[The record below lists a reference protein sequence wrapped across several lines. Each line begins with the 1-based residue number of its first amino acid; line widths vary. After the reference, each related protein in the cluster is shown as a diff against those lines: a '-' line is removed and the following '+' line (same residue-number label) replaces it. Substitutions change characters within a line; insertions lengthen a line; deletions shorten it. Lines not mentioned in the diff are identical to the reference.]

1 MYETA
6 PDQTWEFKGIYL
18 FRCDS
23 IQQCEFY
30 LLEVLFGFFKLVNEA
45 PLNRYFSLDYY
56 VSPVR
61 ISVGDKSNFHL

>member
-1 MYETA
+1 MSVTQTFTLVKAYSWLLSLEIPMYETA

-30 LLEVLFGFFKLVNEA
+30 LLEVLFGF
-45 PLNRYFSLDYY
+45 LN
-56 VSPVR
+56 
-61 ISVGDKSNFHL
+61 